1 MDSLCLCAS
10 VASLAVPGGYNR
22 QRMPA
27 RRLAALLLSI
37 ALPAA
42 VAADPPAA
50 RPAGSPDAV
59 PQVLVSRQL
68 LEKERLEIGDVV
80 SLSGDAS
87 GRNPRRFRIVG
98 AYEPV
103 ADPARLGAP
112 LLAARLHLP
121 DLIDLTSDAGDPQA
135 HERAGAINVKLVGGA
150 HASDAN
156 VGGADVKA
164 FGQELATRM
173 PGLEVHSTVPLER
186 EADPFVVLER
196 FHLAIA
202 VVTVFASSMFLL
214 ALMVMLVDER
224 RQTVAI
230 LRMIGLRRRRI
241 LAQVLAEGLLVALA
255 GAAFGVFLAAVLQ
268 GGFNHFFQWR
278 YDTSLVFV
286 RVTPQIAAQSVLLA
300 VPLGVAASAVSSWTL
315 LRREALNLARR

>member
-1 MDSLCLCAS
+1 
-10 VASLAVPGGYNR
+10 
-22 QRMPA
+22 MPV
-27 RRLAALLLSI
+27 RRLAALLLTV

-42 VAADPPAA
+42 VEAVPPAA
-50 RPAGSPDAV
+50 EPGAV

-68 LEKERLEIGDVV
+68 LEKEHLEIGEVI
-80 SLSGDAS
+80 SLSGAAS
-87 GRNPRRFRIVG
+87 GRNKRLFRIVG
-98 AYEPV
+98 TYEPV
-103 ADPARLGAP
+103 ADPARLGDP
-112 LLAARLHLP
+112 SLAVRLHLP
-121 DLIDLTSDAGDPQA
+121 DLIDLGSDALDPQA
-135 HERAGAINVKLVGGA
+135 HERAGAINVKLAGRANPG
-150 HASDAN
+150 DDN
-156 VGGADVKA
+156 VGDADAGGRDVKA
-164 FGQELATRM
+164 FGRELATRM
-173 PGLEVHSTVPLER
+173 PGLEVHSTVPRER

-241 LAQVLAEGLLVALA
+241 LLQVLAEGLLVALA
-255 GAAFGVFLAAVLQ
+255 GAGFGVLLAAVLQ

-286 RVTPQIAAQSVLLA
+286 RVTPQIAARSVLLA
-300 VPLGVAASAVSSWTL
+300 VPLGVAASAMSSWSL
-315 LRREALNLARR
+315 LRRDALNLARR